1 MNVEAGTFKITDVEA
16 YITESKTKYRS
27 TPPGSA
33 MQSAVE
39 VKIRNR
45 IGKPGDINFPSR
57 DGPPGYQATRLPG
70 YQAEVRAMNEIF
82 TKYPDIDPG
91 SVSIST
97 MQLQANHAVENFKA
111 CYNCTNITG
120 GFDVITGTLDVD

>member
-57 DGPPGYQATRLPG
+57 DGPSGYH
-70 YQAEVRAMNEIF
+70 AEVRVINEIYS
-82 TKYPDIDPG
+82 KHPDIDPG
-91 SVSIST
+91 SVSVST
-97 MQLQANHAVENFKA
+97 MLLQPNVNVQDFEA
-111 CYNCTNITG
+111 CSNCKPILG
-120 GFDVITGTLDVD
+120 GFDMITDKVKD